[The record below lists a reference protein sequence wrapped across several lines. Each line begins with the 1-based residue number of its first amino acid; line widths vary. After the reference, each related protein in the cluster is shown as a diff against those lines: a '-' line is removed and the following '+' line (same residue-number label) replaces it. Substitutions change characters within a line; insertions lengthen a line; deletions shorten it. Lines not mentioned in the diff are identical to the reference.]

1 MLTAHAL
8 RIIPAYTCPY
18 VSMSSAKRMCRS
30 SIGATEARG
39 VSKPII
45 RLVQVAQRH
54 RLTGIGQRAET
65 RALRLIQC
73 GRQPGRSFPTVQMTS
88 FYILSGFIVVICTSS
103 VREDRQ
109 CVSKVE
115 TASFVLQ
122 RVSCSQEAHMG
133 QSRIFDVQT
142 LPARIVHGRKAVS
155 ILLPD
160 FQSILS
166 STRYGVR

>member
-8 RIIPAYTCPY
+8 RITPAYTCPY
-18 VSMSSAKRMCRS
+18 ISMSSAKRMWRS
-30 SIGATEARG
+30 CIGTTKARG

-45 RLVQVAQRH
+45 QLVQVAQRH

-122 RVSCSQEAHMG
+122 RVSCSQEANILMYKLF
-133 QSRIFDVQT
+133 QRVSCMDARPCRFCCPTSSRYCRVLDTV
-142 LPARIVHGRKAVS
+142 
-155 ILLPD
+155 
-160 FQSILS
+160 
-166 STRYGVR
+166 